1 MMWLRINN
9 PNYSPFDDSGEY
21 KYFCTHCAA
30 QANKKTKYCAHCG
43 ERAEGIMYVKDGKMI
58 EERNQK
64 MNLDQLQKRKL
75 LLESTIHKAT
85 EEKDEVEKQIDDIVL
100 RKVKPFLARNKISF
114 PELINLLN
122 ASEEERRI
130 IFKILK
136 REGKENRNETKEKI
150 QEAD

>member
-1 MMWLRINN
+1 
-9 PNYSPFDDSGEY
+9 
-21 KYFCTHCAA
+21 
-30 QANKKTKYCAHCG
+30 
-43 ERAEGIMYVKDGKMI
+43 
-58 EERNQK
+58 

-85 EEKDEVEKQIDDIVL
+85 EEKDDVEKQIDDIVL

-136 REGKENRNETKEKI
+136 REGKENSNETKEKI